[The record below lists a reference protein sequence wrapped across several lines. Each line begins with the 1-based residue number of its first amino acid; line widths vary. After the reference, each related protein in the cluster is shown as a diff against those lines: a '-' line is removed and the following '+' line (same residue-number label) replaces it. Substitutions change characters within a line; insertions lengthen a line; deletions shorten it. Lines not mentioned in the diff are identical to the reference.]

1 MTSVDKK
8 LRVLI
13 VDDSA
18 TVRRFLS
25 DLVNSTPD
33 MAVVGEARDGQEAVA
48 MAASLRPDVISMD
61 IQMPVMDGLAATELL
76 MQQQPLPIVI
86 VSSRLERSEK
96 AVDLAFLAL
105 QAGAL
110 AVLKTPPAASH
121 PDYPAARDQ
130 FLGTLRAMAAVSVVR
145 RWQTRP
151 IPPTGETLPRT
162 APPLVIAI
170 GASAGGPMALH
181 TILGALPA
189 DFPIPI
195 AVVQHMAEG
204 FIEGLVR
211 WLDSSSR
218 LRVRL
223 AEPGQFLQPG
233 EVTVASSAG
242 HLALRRVGDR
252 ARAYVDAERGS
263 TPYQPSVDRLF
274 ASIAEGFGPRAVG
287 ILLTGMGDDGARGL
301 LQMRQRG
308 ARTIAQDE
316 ESCLVYGMPRA
327 AVELGAAEQVLP
339 LKAIAPTLLALA
351 QTVQPR

>member
-1 MTSVDKK
+1 MDRK

-33 MAVVGEARDGQEAVA
+33 MEVVGEARDGGEAVA
-48 MAASLRPDVISMD
+48 LARQLRPDIISMD
-61 IQMPVMDGLAATELL
+61 IQMPGMDGLAATELL

-86 VSSRLERSEK
+86 VSSRLERNET
-96 AVDLAFLAL
+96 VDLAFLAL

-121 PDYPAARDQ
+121 PAYPAARDQ

-145 RWQTRP
+145 RWKTRP
-151 IPPTGETLPRT
+151 LPTPEETLPRA

-181 TILGALPA
+181 SILGALPA
-189 DFPIPI
+189 DFPVPI

-204 FIEGLVR
+204 FTEGLVR
-211 WLDSSSR
+211 WLDSSSP

-223 AEPGQFLQPG
+223 AEEGQIIRPG
-233 EVTVASSAG
+233 EVAVAGNAG
-242 HLALRRVGDR
+242 HLLLRRAGDR
-252 ARAYVDAERGS
+252 VRVHVEAERGP

-274 ASIAEGFGPRAVG
+274 ASAAASFGSRAVG
-287 ILLTGMGDDGARGL
+287 ILLTGMGEDGARGL
-301 LQMRQRG
+301 LEMRRQG

-316 ESCLVYGMPRA
+316 HTCLVYGMPRA
-327 AVELGAAEQVLP
+327 AVDLDAAEHILP
-339 LKAIAPTLLALA
+339 LKAIASVLLELA
-351 QTVQPR
+351 RATSTE